1 MLKADTHQIVK
12 QVRTLVAIVLFS
24 ALFTLALIIWDTYE
38 TEKISDITSNYHTA
52 SSQDIRSI
60 SNAILTIKYNLKVS
74 PDNLYTE
81 LSHDHDHG
89 ADNDGRHD
97 ITRSLY
103 IVKQNAESFYADH
116 KKYQYTDFD
125 ALVTQLKIHLNPI
138 IELIDNNKIDPH
150 QQLYNNNIKT
160 VLLILDQLDRLHM
173 FANQE
178 MRQQESKNSRIR
190 ILILFTFIS
199 IALLLAFI
207 TIKRTFT
214 SIRYILDQQ
223 IQTERTLRQEKE
235 LIHTTLLSIGD
246 AVITTDKNGLVTN
259 LNPVAEQLTGWT
271 NAEAQGK
278 TVKKIFPIFN
288 ASTRESIEN
297 PVETVIQ
304 TGETVYLSN
313 HTTLRSKDGTEY
325 QIADSAAPILNN
337 NEIMGMVLVFN
348 DVTEQYKLRASVNK
362 SKRDMQAVMD
372 NTPAVIY
379 IKDIEGRYQYINKKF
394 ETLFHVH
401 IDDIINKTD
410 YDIFPDEIAH
420 MFQKNDKEVIALKQ
434 TIVHE
439 ETAPHDD
446 GLHSY
451 NSTKYPLLREDGTVY
466 AICGISTDITK
477 SKEQDEFIRR
487 SQKMDAL
494 GKLVGGVAHD
504 YNNMLGVILGY
515 TNLLD
520 GMQDNSA
527 KQKKYIH
534 QILHAAERGS
544 QLTKRLLSFS
554 SSNPEDTRALNIN
567 QLITD
572 IEGLLK
578 KTLTPKIV
586 IKLELDEALWPVWLD
601 RNNLE
606 DIILNISINAMH
618 AINGNGSLT
627 LRTANISANNSNNK
641 HLPFIEK
648 NDYVLLQISDTGCG
662 MDAFTKEKIFDPFFT
677 TKGEFGT
684 GLGLSQVY
692 GYVQQSGGTITVDS
706 TPGEGTQFNLY
717 FPRYTATEITKEETT
732 IDNINSFNGNENI
745 LLVDDETALLEL
757 TSEVIEQHGYTTFC
771 ASNAN
776 EAMNILK
783 NESIHLMLSD
793 IIMPDIDGYQLAAFV
808 QEHYPSVKI
817 QLASGFSDDRHLKYT
832 DDTLH
837 ESLLNKPYDMATVLQ
852 RIRELL
858 DT

>member
-1 MLKADTHQIVK
+1 MC
-12 QVRTLVAIVLFS
+12 AILLFS
-24 ALFTLALIIWDTYE
+24 ALFALTLVIWNTYE
-38 TEKISDITSNYHTA
+38 TEKISDINSNYHTA
-52 SSQDIRSI
+52 SSLNLRSI
-60 SNAILTIKYNLKVS
+60 RDAILTIKYNLKIL
-74 PDNLYTE
+74 PDNLYVE
-81 LSHDHDHG
+81 LSHEHD
-89 ADNDGRHD
+89 ADLDERHN
-97 ITRSLY
+97 IEGSLY
-103 IVKQNAESFYADH
+103 IIKQNAEAFHANH
-116 KKYQYTDFD
+116 KQYQHTNFD
-125 ALVTQLKIHLNPI
+125 ALVTQLQTHLNPI

-150 QQLYNNNIKT
+150 QRLHNNNIDT
-160 VLLILDQLDRLHM
+160 ILLILNQLDRLHV
-173 FANQE
+173 FANQD
-178 MRQQESKNSRIR
+178 MMQQESKNSRTR
-190 ILILFTFIS
+190 IMILFTLIS
-199 IALLLAFI
+199 IAALFI
-207 TIKRTFT
+207 FIFTKRTFT
-214 SIRYILDQQ
+214 SIKHILNQQ
-223 IQTERTLRQEKE
+223 IHTERTLKQEKE

-288 ASTRESIEN
+288 ASTRELIEN
-297 PVETVIQ
+297 PVEKVIQ

-348 DVTEQYKLRASVNK
+348 DVTEQYHLRESVNK
-362 SKRDMQAVMD
+362 SKRDMQAIMD

-379 IKDIEGRYQYINKKF
+379 IKDIKGRYQYINKKF
-394 ETLFHVH
+394 ETLFHMH
-401 IDDIINKTD
+401 NDDIIDKTD
-410 YDIFPDEIAH
+410 YDIFPEETAKI
-420 MFQKNDKEVIALKQ
+420 FQKNDNDVIALKQ
-434 TIVHE
+434 TIVRE
-439 ETAPHDD
+439 EIVPHDD
-446 GLHSY
+446 GPHTY

-466 AICGISTDITK
+466 ATCAISTDITK
-477 SKEQDEFIRR
+477 SKKQDEIIRR

-515 TNLLD
+515 TNLL
-520 GMQDNSA
+520 GSMQDNPT

-554 SSNPEDTRALNIN
+554 SHSTEDTRALNIN

-572 IEGLLK
+572 IKGMLE
-578 KTLTPKIV
+578 KTLTPKID

-627 LRTANISANNSNNK
+627 LRTANISANNSNKK
-641 HLPFIEK
+641 HLPFIKK

-662 MDAFTKEKIFDPFFT
+662 MDDATKEKIFDPFFT

-717 FPRYTATEITKEETT
+717 FPRYTATEITNEETT

-757 TSEVIEQHGYTTFC
+757 TSEVIELHGYTTFC
-771 ASNAN
+771 AANAH
-776 EAMNILK
+776 EAMTILE
-783 NESIHLMLSD
+783 NEPIHLMLSD
-793 IIMPDIDGYQLAAFV
+793 IIMPEIDGYQLAAFV

-817 QLASGFSDDRHLKYT
+817 QLASGFSDDRHLKFT
-832 DDTLH
+832 DNTLH
-837 ESLLNKPYDMATVLQ
+837 KSLLEKPYEMVTVLQ

-858 DT
+858 DA